1 MGSRVTACDGI
12 SEIPLLSGLCVLNAT
27 LSKPDTMP
35 FQPQFAQQR
44 QAIRQLIRQRR
55 RELTPGQQRFA
66 ADKIAERLVA
76 HAHIQSAH
84 SIAVFLSFDGE
95 LDTGPLIERLWT
107 LGKRVYLPVLH
118 PFSPGHLLFLRYAP
132 ETPLVRNRFTI
143 LEPRLDVRQV
153 LPLGELEVVLTPL
166 VAFDHTGQ
174 RLGMGGG
181 FYDRTLQNWR
191 SGGPYPIGL
200 AHDCQQVEH
209 LPTEHWDIPLPEI
222 LTPLCS
228 WAWHEPK

>member
-27 LSKPDTMP
+27 LSKPDTMS

-66 ADKIAERLVA
+66 ADKITERLAA
-76 HAHIQSAH
+76 HTRIQAAHN
-84 SIAVFLSFDGE
+84 IAVFLSFDGE

-107 LGKRVYLPVLH
+107 LGKQVYLPVLH
-118 PFSPGHLLFLRYAP
+118 PFSSGHLLFLRYAP
-132 ETPLVRNRFTI
+132 ETPLVRNRFNI

-181 FYDRTLQNWR
+181 FYDRTLQNWL

>member
-12 SEIPLLSGLCVLNAT
+12 SEIPLLSGLCVPNAT

-55 RELTPGQQRFA
+55 RELTPDQQRFA
-66 ADKIAERLVA
+66 AEKIAERVVA
-76 HAHIQSAH
+76 HAHIKAAH

-95 LDTGPLIERLWT
+95 LDTGPLIEQLWT

-132 ETPLVRNRFTI
+132 ETPLVRNRFNI

-153 LPLGELEVVLTPL
+153 LPLGELDVVLTPL

-181 FYDRTLQNWR
+181 FYDRTLQNWQ
-191 SGGPYPIGL
+191 SDGPYPIGL